1 MDVHYVRFVLAL
13 LFVLGLIGLLAF
25 VLRRFGLGGVRIS
38 PAFRGKARN
47 AERRLAVV
55 EVATVDARH
64 RLVLLRRDGVEHLVL
79 LGHNGDLL
87 IEKDIVPPETPSTGA
102 PGGFRETLRSSGNA
116 QA

>member
-1 MDVHYVRFVLAL
+1 VDVHYVRFVLAL

-25 VLRRFGLGGVRIS
+25 ALRRFGLGAVRVS

-64 RLVLLRRDGVEHLVL
+64 RLVLIRRDGVEHLVL
-79 LGHNGDLL
+79 LGHGGDLL
-87 IEKDIVPPETPSTGA
+87 VETNIVPPETPPAGA
-102 PGGFRETLRSSGNA
+102 AQSFRETLRSTGSS